1 MSDSFWLDNTR
12 LLIDRRKLYDFLPT
26 VRMTLNEKL
35 NSIVR
40 LSLYFSFILSVL
52 TNNINYIFIFLIAC
66 FITYIIYVFK
76 EPNNEN

>member
-1 MSDSFWLDNTR
+1 MSDLFWLDNKQ

-26 VRMTLNEKL
+26 VDMTLNEKL

-40 LSLYFSFILSVL
+40 LSLYFSVILSVL

-76 EPNNEN
+76 EPNEN

>member
-1 MSDSFWLDNTR
+1 MSDLLWLDNKQ

-26 VRMTLNEKL
+26 VDMTLNEKL

-40 LSLYFSFILSVL
+40 LSLYFSVILSVL

-76 EPNNEN
+76 EPNEN